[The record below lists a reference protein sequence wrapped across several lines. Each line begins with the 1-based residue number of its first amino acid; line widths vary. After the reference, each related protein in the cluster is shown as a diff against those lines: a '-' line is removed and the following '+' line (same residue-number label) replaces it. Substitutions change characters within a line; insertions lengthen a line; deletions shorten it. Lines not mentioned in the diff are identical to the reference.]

1 MKRAKQE
8 NLFFSLPFVRASM
21 YNIFTMK
28 KKIDHARTFLFI
40 TALIEII
47 GIVVFVIFY
56 FYNFAH
62 TKEICLPEYVV
73 SGASALVTFDII
85 IVVIT
90 SFRIAKYRHKTD
102 LKAAEVIGSDVQE
115 AYNFAMIGLVVTDEN
130 DIVVWNNDLFK
141 ERHIDIIDLNIFEWQ
156 PELLKLKE
164 KGSSSEVIKLIINNR
179 NFEVKFLSDAG
190 LWIFKDTTDYESIYS
205 YSKLQ
210 APVVGIVSIDNYEEV
225 IKGDDDYNDTI
236 TKVKDKIFEYA
247 KTYGLLLRKFK
258 DSSYLM
264 LCNYD
269 AYSKMRED
277 NFSIVDKVRS
287 VSFGENIPLTL
298 SIGIA
303 RDFPDVVKLNE
314 LASSALDIAM
324 SRGGDQVVVSVYGKE
339 MEFYGGK
346 TEAQEKRSRVKVRV
360 LADSLINLIK
370 NASNVLIMGHT
381 NMDMDALG
389 SCLGVKAICER
400 LSIPAHLIVDLKA
413 TETKTRAALNSSFD
427 REKLDELV
435 VSSKDALG
443 MIKSD
448 TLVVVCDVHIP
459 SMVMAPDVLD
469 HTNKIVVID
478 HHRRAE
484 EYIESPVFN
493 YIDPSAS
500 SASELITEFIRFS
513 SISPR
518 IELNPMYATIML
530 SGIFLDSSFFKSK
543 NTGIRTFEAST
554 ILKEYGADNSV
565 ADDLLKDDYEEYI
578 ETTQIISNIKT
589 ADYGVVYA
597 IADPSRVYD
606 AAAIAKAANTC
617 LSMKGIHAAF
627 VIGKTSSK
635 EIKIS
640 ARSDGFIN
648 VSKLCERMGGG
659 GHFTSS
665 AATFLKSNVEEVEDI
680 LLTTIRK
687 YLPEA
692 KSDPKK
698 AIAEGM

>member
-1 MKRAKQE
+1 
-8 NLFFSLPFVRASM
+8 
-21 YNIFTMK
+21 MK
-28 KKIDHARTFLFI
+28 KKINRFRLFVFPTI
-40 TALIEII
+40 LVEVVGLIAFIIIYFNNFFNIKEHVTVEYTIIVISGLIIIDALIMWIA
-47 GIVVFVIFY
+47 F
-56 FYNFAH
+56 
-62 TKEICLPEYVV
+62 L
-73 SGASALVTFDII
+73 
-85 IVVIT
+85 
-90 SFRIAKYRHKTD
+90 RISSYRHKTD

-130 DIVVWNNDLFK
+130 DIVIWHNDLFK

-156 PELLKLKE
+156 KELRVLKE
-164 KGSSSEVIKLIINNR
+164 KNSNEPAKLVINNR
-179 NFEVKFLSDAG
+179 NFEVKYLSDAG

-210 APVVGIVSIDNYEEV
+210 APVVGILSMDNYEEV

-236 TKVKDKIFEYA
+236 TKAKDIIFDYA
-247 KTYGLLLRKFK
+247 QKYGVLLRKFK
-258 DSSYLM
+258 DSNYLM
-264 LCNYD
+264 LCNYE
-269 AYSKMRED
+269 AYSKMKDD
-277 NFSIVDKVRS
+277 NFSIVDRVRS
-287 VSFGENIPLTL
+287 VSFGEDIPLTL

-314 LASSALDIAM
+314 LASAALDIAM

-346 TEAQEKRSRVKVRV
+346 TEAQEKRSRVKIRV

-389 SCLGVKAICER
+389 SCLGVKAICDR
-400 LSIPAHLIVDLKA
+400 VKIPARLVVDLKA
-413 TETKTRAALNSSFD
+413 TEVKTRAALTGSFN
-427 REKLDELV
+427 RDELEELIV
-435 VSSKDALG
+435 NSKDAIGLV
-443 MIKSD
+443 KSD

-459 SMVMAPDVLD
+459 NMVMAPALLD
-469 HTNKIVVID
+469 HTNKVVVID

-493 YIDPSAS
+493 YIDPAAS

-518 IELNPMYATIML
+518 IELNSTYATIML
-530 SGIFLDSSFFKSK
+530 SGIFLDSSFYKSK

-578 ETTQIISNIKT
+578 ETTNIVSNLKT

-597 IADPSRVYD
+597 IANPAQIYD
-606 AAAIAKAANTC
+606 TASIAKAANAC
-617 LSMKGIHAAF
+617 LSMKGIHASF

-640 ARSDGFIN
+640 ARSDGLVN
-648 VSKLCERMGGG
+648 VSKLCEKMGGG
-659 GHFTSS
+659 GHFTSA
-665 AATFLKSNVEEVEDI
+665 AATFLKSDVKEVEDI
-680 LLTTIRK
+680 LLNVIRK
-687 YLPEA
+687 HLSEA
-692 KSDPKK
+692 KADMNKRIGS
-698 AIAEGM
+698 EEM

>member
-1 MKRAKQE
+1 
-8 NLFFSLPFVRASM
+8 
-21 YNIFTMK
+21 MK
-28 KKIDHARTFLFI
+28 KKISRTK
-40 TALIEII
+40 AL
-47 GIVVFVIFY
+47 GFVIVLLEVLGIATFIVFY
-56 FYNFAH
+56 FNNFFH
-62 TKEICLPEYVV
+62 TQEICLPEYVCI
-73 SGASALVTFDII
+73 GAASLVAVNTLFVAISSA
-85 IVVIT
+85 
-90 SFRIAKYRHKTD
+90 RISAYRHRTD

-115 AYNFAMIGLVVTDEN
+115 AYNFAMIGLAVTDDN
-130 DIVVWNNDLFK
+130 DTVIWTNDLFK
-141 ERHIDIIDLNIFEWQ
+141 ERHIEIIDLNIFDWQ
-156 PELLKLKE
+156 SELKELKE
-164 KGSSSEVIKLIINNR
+164 KSNSTVVKKIIINNR
-179 NFEVKFLSDAG
+179 NYEVKFLSDAG
-190 LWIFKDTTDYESIYS
+190 LWIFKDTTDYESVYTYS
-205 YSKLQ
+205 RQQ
-210 APVVGIVSIDNYEEV
+210 APVVGILSIDNYEEV

-236 TKVKDKIFEYA
+236 TKAKDVIFDYA
-247 KTYGLLLRKFK
+247 KTYGILLRRFK
-258 DSSYLM
+258 DNTYLM

-269 AYSKMRED
+269 AYTKMRAD
-277 NFSIVDKVRS
+277 NFSVVDKVRA

-314 LASSALDIAM
+314 LASAALDIAM

-346 TEAQEKRSRVKVRV
+346 TEAQEKRSRVKIRV

-400 LSIPAHLIVDLKA
+400 MNIESKLIVDLKA
-413 TETKTRAALNSSFD
+413 TESKTRAALTSSFN
-427 REKLDELV
+427 REELENLTV
-435 VSSKDALG
+435 TPREALG
-443 MIKSD
+443 LIKSE

-469 HTNKIVVID
+469 KTNMIVVID

-493 YIDPSAS
+493 YIDPAAS
-500 SASELITEFIRFS
+500 SASELITEFIRFA

-518 IELNPMYATIML
+518 IELNPTYATIML

-565 ADDLLKDDYEEYI
+565 ADDLLKDDYEEYLEI
-578 ETTQIISNIKT
+578 TSIVSKLKT

-597 IADPSRVYD
+597 IASEDKIYD
-606 AAAIAKAANTC
+606 TASIAKAANSC

-627 VIGKTSSK
+627 VIGKTSGK

-640 ARSDGFIN
+640 ARSDGLIN

-659 GHFTSS
+659 GHFTSA
-665 AATFLKSNVEEVEDI
+665 AATFLKSNVHEVEEI
-680 LLTTIRK
+680 LISTIRK
-687 YLPEA
+687 YLSEA
-692 KSDPKK
+692 KSDGIRKGGEE
-698 AIAEGM
+698 I

>member
-1 MKRAKQE
+1 
-8 NLFFSLPFVRASM
+8 M
-21 YNIFTMK
+21 YNISTMN
-28 KKIDHARTFLFI
+28 KKINHARLVSLILILLEFLG
-40 TALIEII
+40 LIAF
-47 GIVVFVIFY
+47 VVIYFNDFFYAKSVI
-56 FYNFAH
+56 
-62 TKEICLPEYVV
+62 LPEYVII
-73 SGASALVTFDII
+73 GAIGVVAINT
-85 IVVIT
+85 IVIFVHRAVI
-90 SFRIAKYRHKTD
+90 SRYRHKTD
-102 LKAAEVIGSDVQE
+102 LQAAEVIGSDVQE
-115 AYNFAMIGLVVTDEN
+115 AYNFAMIGLLVTDEN
-130 DIVVWNNDLFK
+130 DTIIWSNDLFK
-141 ERHIDIIDLNIFEWQ
+141 DRHLEVIDLNIFEWQ
-156 PELLKLKE
+156 PSLKGLKE
-164 KGSSSEVIKLIINNR
+164 KTSNEILKIQIGSR
-179 NFEVKFLSDAG
+179 NFEVKYLSDAR
-190 LWIFKDTTDYESIYS
+190 LWIFKDTTDYEQVYA
-205 YSKLQ
+205 YNKAQ
-210 APVVGIVSIDNYEEV
+210 APVVGILAMDNYDEV

-236 TKVKDKIFEYA
+236 TKAKDIIFDYA
-247 KTYGLLLRKFK
+247 KEYGILLRKFK
-258 DSSYLM
+258 DSNYLM
-264 LCNYD
+264 LCNYE
-269 AYSKMRED
+269 AYSKMKDD

-287 VSFGENIPLTL
+287 VSFGEDIPLTL

-346 TEAQEKRSRVKVRV
+346 TEAQEKRSRVKIRV

-400 LSIPAHLIVDLKA
+400 LDVPSKLIVDLKA
-413 TETKTRAALNSSFD
+413 TESKTRAAITSSFP
-427 REKLDELV
+427 KDELDNLI
-435 VSSKDALG
+435 VSSKDAIGL
-443 MIKSD
+443 IKEN

-493 YIDPSAS
+493 YIDPAAS

-518 IELNPMYATIML
+518 IELKQTYATIML
-530 SGIFLDSSFFKSK
+530 SGIFLDSGFYKSK

-565 ADDLLKDDYEEYI
+565 ADDLLKDGYEEYL
-578 ETTQIISNIKT
+578 ETTHIVSNIKT

-597 IADPSRVYD
+597 IADQSRIYD
-606 AAAIAKAANTC
+606 SAAIAKAANTC

-627 VIGKTSSK
+627 VIGRTSGK

-640 ARSDGFIN
+640 ARSDGLIN
-648 VSKLCERMGGG
+648 VSKLCEKLGGG
-659 GHFTSS
+659 GHFTSA
-665 AATFLKSNVEEVEDI
+665 AATFLKSNVSEVED
-680 LLTTIRK
+680 LLLKVIHKHLT
-687 YLPEA
+687 EA
-692 KSDPKK
+692 KADVNKR
-698 AIAEGM
+698 EEEN

>member
-1 MKRAKQE
+1 
-8 NLFFSLPFVRASM
+8 
-21 YNIFTMK
+21 MK
-28 KKIDHARTFLFI
+28 KKINHVRLITFI
-40 TALIEII
+40 TILFEVLGLAAFVVIYFNNFFGAKEII
-47 GIVVFVIFY
+47 I
-56 FYNFAH
+56 
-62 TKEICLPEYVV
+62 PEYVII
-73 SGASALVTFDII
+73 GASALVAFNII
-85 IVVIT
+85 LLWA
-90 SFRIAKYRHKTD
+90 SYLRISTYRHKTD

-130 DIVVWNNDLFK
+130 DIVIWNNDLFK
-141 ERHIDIIDLNIFEWQ
+141 DRHIDIIDLNIFDWQ
-156 PELLKLKE
+156 KDLRALKE
-164 KGSSSEVIKLIINNR
+164 RSNSDPVKLIINNR
-179 NFEVKFLSDAG
+179 NFEVKYLSDAG

-210 APVVGIVSIDNYEEV
+210 APVVGILSMDNYDEV

-236 TKVKDKIFEYA
+236 TKAKDAIFKYA
-247 KTYGLLLRKFK
+247 SEHGILLRKFK
-258 DSSYLM
+258 DSNYLM
-264 LCNYD
+264 LCNYE
-269 AYSKMRED
+269 AYSKMKDD

-287 VSFGENIPLTL
+287 ISFGGDVPLTL

-314 LASSALDIAM
+314 LANAALEIAM

-346 TEAQEKRSRVKVRV
+346 TEAQEKRSRVKTRV

-370 NASNVLIMGHT
+370 GASNVLIMGHT

-400 LSIPAHLIVDLKA
+400 LKIPARLVVDLKA
-413 TETKTRAALNSSFD
+413 TEAKTRAALTSSFSRD
-427 REKLDELV
+427 VLEQLV
-435 VSSKDALG
+435 VNSKDAVSLV
-443 MIKSD
+443 KSD

-459 SMVMAPDVLD
+459 NMVMAPALLD
-469 HTNKIVVID
+469 HTNKVVVID

-493 YIDPSAS
+493 YIDPAAS

-518 IELNPMYATIML
+518 IELNPTYATIML
-530 SGIFLDSSFFKSK
+530 SGIFLDSSFYKSK

-554 ILKEYGADNSV
+554 ILKEFGADNSV
-565 ADDLLKDDYEEYI
+565 ADDLLKDDFEEYI
-578 ETTQIISNIKT
+578 ETTNIVSNLKT
-589 ADYGVVYA
+589 VDYGVVYA
-597 IADPSRVYD
+597 IADPSQIYD
-606 AAAIAKAANTC
+606 SASISKAANAC

-627 VIGKTSSK
+627 VIGKTSNK

-640 ARSDGFIN
+640 ARSDGLIN
-648 VSKLCERMGGG
+648 VSKLCEKLGGG

-665 AATFLKSNVEEVEDI
+665 AATFLKSNVSEVEEMLVNVI
-680 LLTTIRK
+680 HKHLS
-687 YLPEA
+687 EA
-692 KSDPKK
+692 KADV
-698 AIAEGM
+698 ANRRNIGQEDM

>member
-1 MKRAKQE
+1 
-8 NLFFSLPFVRASM
+8 
-21 YNIFTMK
+21 MK
-28 KKIDHARTFLFI
+28 KKINHVRIIAFVLVLFELLVTGLFLILYFNNFFHAR
-40 TALIEII
+40 ER
-47 GIVVFVIFY
+47 
-56 FYNFAH
+56 FA
-62 TKEICLPEYVV
+62 PEY
-73 SGASALVTFDII
+73 II
-85 IVVIT
+85 IAAVSLLVLNVLFVWIST
-90 SFRIAKYRHKTD
+90 FRISSYRHRTD

-130 DIVVWNNDLFK
+130 DIVIWNNDLFK
-141 ERHIDIIDLNIFEWQ
+141 ERHLDIIDLNILEWQ
-156 PELLKLKE
+156 KGLVPLKE
-164 KGSSSEVIKLIINNR
+164 KASSSEVVKLVISNR
-179 NFEVKFLSDAG
+179 NYEVKFLSDAG

-205 YSKLQ
+205 YSKEQ
-210 APVVGIVSIDNYEEV
+210 APVVGILSMDNYDEV

-236 TKVKDKIFEYA
+236 TKAKDIIFDYA
-247 KTYGLLLRKFK
+247 KEYGVLLRKFK
-258 DSSYLM
+258 DSNYLM
-264 LCNYD
+264 LCNFE
-269 AYSKMRED
+269 AYSKMKDD

-287 VSFGENIPLTL
+287 VSFGEDIPLTL

-314 LASSALDIAM
+314 LANAALAIAM

-389 SCLGVKAICER
+389 SCLGVKAICDR
-400 LSIPAHLIVDLKA
+400 LSIPSKLVVDLKA
-413 TETKTRAALNSSFD
+413 TEAKTRAAITSSFSK
-427 REKLDELV
+427 EQLDDLLI
-435 VSSKDALG
+435 SGRDAY
-443 MIKSD
+443 SEVNSN

-459 SMVMAPDVLD
+459 SMVMAPMLLD
-469 HTNKIVVID
+469 ATNKVVVID

-518 IELNPMYATIML
+518 IELSQTFATIML
-530 SGIFLDSSFFKSK
+530 AGIFLDSSFYKSK

-554 ILKEYGADNSV
+554 ILKEYGADNAV

-578 ETTQIISNIKT
+578 ETSNIVSNIKT
-589 ADYGVVYA
+589 ASYGVVYA
-597 IADPSRVYD
+597 VANPNQIYD
-606 AAAIAKAANTC
+606 TSSIAKAANAC

-627 VIGKTSSK
+627 VIGKTSSR

-640 ARSDGFIN
+640 ARSDGYFN
-648 VSKLCERMGGG
+648 VSKLCEKLGGG
-659 GHFTSS
+659 GHFTSA
-665 AATFLKSNVEEVEDI
+665 AATFLKSDVKEVEDMLI
-680 LLTTIRK
+680 SVIHK
-687 YLPEA
+687 YLAEA
-692 KSDPKK
+692 KTDLATRKDLQ
-698 AIAEGM
+698 ED

>member
-1 MKRAKQE
+1 
-8 NLFFSLPFVRASM
+8 
-21 YNIFTMK
+21 MK
-28 KKIDHARTFLFI
+28 KKINHARTIAFI
-40 TALIEII
+40 TILVEIV
-47 GIVVFVIFY
+47 GLAAFVVFY
-56 FYNFAH
+56 FNDFFN
-62 TKEICLPEYVV
+62 TKTVCKPEYIAI
-73 SGASALVTFDII
+73 GASALVAFN
-85 IVVIT
+85 VIMLWA
-90 SFRIAKYRHKTD
+90 SSIRISAYRHKTD

-130 DIVVWNNDLFK
+130 DIIIWHNDLFK
-141 ERHIDIIDLNIFEWQ
+141 ERHIDVIDLNIFDWQ
-156 PELLKLKE
+156 KDLRALKE
-164 KGSSSEVIKLIINNR
+164 KNSNEIAKLVINNR
-179 NFEVKFLSDAG
+179 NYEVKYLSDAG

-210 APVVGIVSIDNYEEV
+210 APVVGILAMDNYDEV

-236 TKVKDKIFEYA
+236 TKAKDIIFDYA
-247 KTYGLLLRKFK
+247 KEYGILLRKFK
-258 DSSYLM
+258 DSNYLM
-264 LCNYD
+264 LCNFE
-269 AYSKMRED
+269 AYNKMQED

-287 VSFGENIPLTL
+287 VSFGEDIPLTL

-314 LASSALDIAM
+314 LASAALDIAM

-346 TEAQEKRSRVKVRV
+346 TEAQEKRSRVKIRV

-400 LSIPAHLIVDLKA
+400 VKIPAKLVVDLKA
-413 TETKTRAALNSSFD
+413 TEVKTRAALTSSFN
-427 REKLDELV
+427 RDELEQLV
-435 VSSKDALG
+435 VSGKDAVGLV
-443 MIKSD
+443 KSN

-459 SMVMAPDVLD
+459 NMVMAPALLD
-469 HTNKIVVID
+469 HTNKVVVID

-493 YIDPSAS
+493 YIDPAAS
-500 SASELITEFIRFS
+500 SASELITEFIRFA

-518 IELNPMYATIML
+518 IELSSTYATIML
-530 SGIFLDSSFFKSK
+530 SGIFLDSSFYKSK

-565 ADDLLKDDYEEYI
+565 ADDLLKDDFEEYI
-578 ETTQIISNIKT
+578 ETTNIVSNLKT

-597 IADPSRVYD
+597 IANVNQFYD
-606 AAAIAKAANTC
+606 AASIAKAANAC

-627 VIGKTSSK
+627 VIGKTSGK

-640 ARSDGFIN
+640 ARSDGLIN
-648 VSKLCERMGGG
+648 VSKLCEKLGGG
-659 GHFTSS
+659 GHFTS
-665 AATFLKSNVEEVEDI
+665 AAVTFLKSNVSEVEEM
-680 LLTTIRK
+680 LLNVIRK

-692 KSDPKK
+692 KADVNKRQGT
-698 AIAEGM
+698 EEN